1 MGYILKIG
9 HLSLATLA
17 GCAFF
22 IPHSVLGDS
31 TGTIDANVSVP
42 SVNVAIPA
50 VEKPKGAVTVKV
62 YAEWFYD
69 MTDQVDKESG
79 FDLTR
84 SYFGYKHEFSDM
96 ISGNVNLD
104 VGRSNEIVSAVY
116 DSTKKTVTTTTDT
129 RYKAFLKTAALKFQ
143 DILPLTTVEAG
154 MVGTNQFSV
163 QEKFWGY
170 RYVYKTFVDQ
180 NGYGEPA
187 DLGAKVSVKLT
198 DYLGLNA
205 ELLNGDGFRK
215 PQDANGYYKMSGSLD
230 LKLPMGIT
238 ATVYYD
244 NLPMRKLETQSNIL
258 AFVGYEKKDMFRV
271 GGEYDMQIT
280 NKGIVDHDLNGLS
293 AFAAYIVNKQLE
305 VFARFD
311 MLQSTDDWNKAT
323 DGQTIIAG
331 LQCAPIKGVKVAAD
345 YQGFTSAVSGAD
357 PQPKFKL
364 NLEYSL

>member
-1 MGYILKIG
+1 MRNIFKIG
-9 HLSLATLA
+9 YFSLSTLA
-17 GCAFF
+17 GCTFF
-22 IPHSVLGDS
+22 LPHSVLGDS
-31 TGTIDANVSVP
+31 TST
-42 SVNVAIPA
+42 VNLAAPA
-50 VEKPKGAVTVKV
+50 VEKPKGSVTVKV

-69 MTDQVDKESG
+69 IADKVDKESG

-84 SYFGYKHEFSDM
+84 CYFGYKHDFSDK

-104 VGRSNEIVSAVY
+104 VGRSNEVTGVTSVY
-116 DSTKKTVTTTTDT
+116 DTLTRKVATTLATDT

-143 DILPLTTVEAG
+143 DILPRTTLEAG

-187 DLGAKVSVKLT
+187 DLGTKVSVKLT

-205 ELLNGDGFRK
+205 ELLNGEGFKK

-238 ATVYYD
+238 AAAYYD

-258 AFVGYEKKDMFRV
+258 AFVGYEMKDLFRV
-271 GGEYDMQIT
+271 GGEYDMQIA

-311 MLQSTDDWNKAT
+311 MLQSASDWNKAT
-323 DGQTIIAG
+323 DGQTLIAG
-331 LQCAPIKGVKVAAD
+331 FQCAPVKGVKVAAD
-345 YQGFTSAVSGAD
+345 YQGFTSAVSGVD